1 MIEDI
6 IIGGDKRVYP
16 KYVQDIID
24 RLENSGES
32 AYIVGGSLRDMLL
45 GIEPHDYDVTT
56 SALPLRT
63 LEIFSDMR
71 VIETGLKH
79 GTVTVISQGE
89 PIEVTTFRIDGE
101 YTDSR
106 HPDSVSFTDDIT
118 ADLSRRDFT
127 VNAMAYNPRRGLV
140 DPFGGSEDVKR
151 GIIRAVGD
159 PQKRFTEDALRIMRA
174 FRFSAQL
181 GFSIEAETLAG
192 AVSCAEGLSN
202 IARERIGSEFI
213 RLVTSEHPTAS
224 LRAMKETGILKYALG
239 SYEPSD
245 RLIDSLPRMPRTDT
259 ARLGLLLSETDRD
272 SGREILHGLRC
283 SGKQTTGALAV
294 STGSWRRVETAK
306 DARAL
311 IAVTGVYATDAALA
325 SVLRGISPEGAAEET
340 EKQKNTP
347 SRLQDLK
354 INGKILS
361 EMGAKGKLI
370 GSTLDRLL
378 AAVIEDPSLN
388 ERETLTGMAE
398 KIMKESREQ

>member
-16 KYVQDIID
+16 NYVQDIID

-45 GIEPHDYDVTT
+45 GIQPHDYDVTT

-127 VNAMAYNPRRGLV
+127 VNAMAYNKERGLV

-151 GIIRAVGD
+151 GILRAVGD
-159 PQKRFTEDALRIMRA
+159 PEKRFTEDALRIMRA

-181 GFSIEAETLAG
+181 GFSIEENTLKG
-192 AVSCAEGLSN
+192 AVRCAEGLSN
-202 IARERIGSEFI
+202 IARERIGCEFI
-213 RLVTSEHPTAS
+213 KLITSEHPIS
-224 LRAMKETGILKYALG
+224 PLKAMKDNGILKYALG
-239 SYEPSD
+239 DYAPSEA
-245 RLIDSLPRMPRTDT
+245 LIDSLPRMPRTDT
-259 ARLGLLLSETDRD
+259 ARLGLLLSETDKD

-283 SGKQTTGALAV
+283 SGKQITGALAV
-294 STGSWRRVETAK
+294 ASGSARCVTTAK

-325 SVLRGISPEGAAEET
+325 SVLRGISPVGAAEET

-354 INGKILS
+354 INGKVLS

-378 AAVIEDPSLN
+378 TAVIEDPSLN
-388 ERETLTGMAE
+388 ERETLIEMAE